1 MVGNIQ
7 NIVLASIG
15 RNGLKLKRYIF
26 CKSFQ
31 DRPTVCQLFLLWQWW
46 MVCLMVGSL
55 FITRGIGH
63 IALTFFELCFTRT
76 DIEAH
81 TALNAIES
89 VSHHMLISTY
99 FLVIL
104 FSGLVFFAVLLLSR
118 FLARYIGEKLLPF
131 LWLTWHMF
139 PVVCLIVC
147 ALARHYG
154 FEGAVFSWQSAYF
167 SVGVTYVWFLIAIE
181 ILVVILVLS
190 FVIENFSNR
199 PVNQPGN
206 QDDKNNTTKDLKKAK
221 HTVKGIYKSC
231 ALIRASAKP
240 CKRGSSKQSS
250 SEEFKHGLV
259 CRGK

>member
-1 MVGNIQ
+1 MH
-7 NIVLASIG
+7 
-15 RNGLKLKRYIF
+15 KLIETIRSCAF
-26 CKSFQ
+26 FTSLRA
-31 DRPTVCQLFLLWQWW
+31 RPTVCQLFLLWQWW
-46 MVCLMVGSL
+46 MVCLVVGSL
-55 FITRGIGH
+55 FITKGIGH
-63 IALTFFELCFTRT
+63 IAITFFKICFTRT

-89 VSHHMLISTY
+89 VSHHHMMISTY
-99 FLVIL
+99 FLVIF
-104 FSGLVFFAVLLLSR
+104 FSGLIFFAVLLLAR
-118 FLARYIGEKLLPF
+118 VLARHIGEKLLPF

-167 SVGVTYVWFLIAIE
+167 SVGVAYVWFLIAIE

-221 HTVKGIYKSC
+221 HAVKGIHKSC
-231 ALIRASAKP
+231 ALIRGSAKP
-240 CKRGSSKQSS
+240 CKRGGRKQNS
-250 SEEFKHGLV
+250 SEEFKHGWV
-259 CRGK
+259 YRGS